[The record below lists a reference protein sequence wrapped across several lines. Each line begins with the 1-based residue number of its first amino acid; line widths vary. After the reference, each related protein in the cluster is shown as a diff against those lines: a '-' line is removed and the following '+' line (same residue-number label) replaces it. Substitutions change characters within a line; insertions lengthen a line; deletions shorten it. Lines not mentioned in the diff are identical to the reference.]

1 MANLR
6 DIKRRITSVKSTQK
20 ITSAMKMVAAA
31 KLRRA
36 QQAIEN
42 ARPYALRMRSTL
54 EEVSKGT
61 LEETHPLLVVH
72 EERKVLELIVVT
84 SDRGLAGAFNSAVLR
99 RAEAV
104 LGERAGE
111 FEKVGL
117 TLLGKK
123 AADYYRRRRANQI
136 SFANPIDGDV
146 TYDQAADVA
155 REVARRYVAG
165 ELDEV
170 ILVFSE
176 FVSTMT
182 QTPTATQLLPFLP
195 PEPSPE
201 QTMGSVADA
210 DDDADDAL
218 PFEIEPD
225 PETLLA
231 ALVPKAIEIEVFRA
245 LLESQ
250 AGEHA
255 ARMVAMES
263 ATKNTEELI
272 ESLTL
277 KYNRARQA
285 AITSELIEIVTG
297 AQALE

>member
-36 QQAIEN
+36 QEAIEN
-42 ARPYALRMRSTL
+42 ARPYAVRMRATL

-61 LEETHPLLVVH
+61 LEETHPLLAVH

-84 SDRGLAGAFNSAVLR
+84 SDRGLAGAFNSAILR
-99 RAEAV
+99 VAEAV
-104 LGERAGE
+104 LRDREGE

-123 AADYYRRRRANQI
+123 ANDYFIRRRRNQI
-136 SFANPIDGDV
+136 TFNSPIDGDV
-146 TYDQAADVA
+146 SYQQAADVA

-170 ILVFSE
+170 ILIFSE

-182 QTPTATQLLPFLP
+182 QTPTMTQLLPFAP
-195 PEPSPE
+195 PE
-201 QTMGSVADA
+201 T
-210 DDDADDAL
+210 DDAKASAGADEAL
-218 PFEIEPD
+218 PYEIEPD
-225 PETLLA
+225 PEALLA
-231 ALVPKAIEIEVFRA
+231 ALVPKAIEVEVFRA
-245 LLESQ
+245 LLENQ

-255 ARMVAMES
+255 ARMTAMEA
-263 ATKNTEELI
+263 ATRNTEELI

-277 KYNRARQA
+277 QYNRARQA
-285 AITSELIEIVTG
+285 AITSELVEIVTG

>member
-1 MANLR
+1 VANLR

-36 QQAIEN
+36 QDAIER

-54 EEVSKGT
+54 EEVSKGN
-61 LEETHPLLVVH
+61 LEETHPLLGVH
-72 EERKVLELIVVT
+72 EERRALELIVVS
-84 SDRGLAGAFNSAVLR
+84 SDRGLAGAFNSAVMK
-99 RAEAV
+99 RADAV
-104 LGERAGE
+104 LAEREGD
-111 FEKVGL
+111 FEKIGL

-123 AADYYRRRRANQI
+123 ANDYYSRRRGSQI
-136 SFANPIDGDV
+136 SFHSPIDGDV
-146 TYDQAADVA
+146 SYQQAADVA
-155 REVARRYVAG
+155 QEVSRRYVAG

-182 QTPTATQLLPFLP
+182 QRPVATALLPFTP
-195 PEPSPE
+195 PKL
-201 QTMGSVADA
+201 
-210 DDDADDAL
+210 DDAREDDEAL
-218 PFEIEPD
+218 SYEIEPN
-225 PETLLA
+225 PEALLA

-245 LLESQ
+245 LLENQ

-255 ARMVAMES
+255 ARMTAMEA
-263 ATKNTEELI
+263 ATKNTQDLI

-277 KYNRARQA
+277 QYNRARQA
-285 AITSELIEIVTG
+285 AITSELVEIVTG

>member
-6 DIKRRITSVKSTQK
+6 DIKRRIASVKSTQK

-36 QQAIEN
+36 QDAIEN

-54 EEVSKGT
+54 EEVSKGA
-61 LEETHPLLVVH
+61 LEETHPLLAVH
-72 EERKVLELIVVT
+72 EERKALELIVIT
-84 SDRGLAGAFNSAVLR
+84 SNRGLAGAFNSAVLKA
-99 RAEAV
+99 AEAV
-104 LGERAGE
+104 LAKRAGE
-111 FEKVGL
+111 FETIGL

-123 AADYYRRRRANQI
+123 AGDYFRRRRADQI
-136 SFANPIDGDV
+136 VFDRPIDGDV
-146 TYDQAADVA
+146 SYEQAAGVA

-170 ILVFSE
+170 ILIFSE
-176 FVSTMT
+176 FKSTMT
-182 QTPTATQLLPFLP
+182 QTPLVTQLLPFAP
-195 PEPSPE
+195 PEGE
-201 QTMGSVADA
+201 DVAESA
-210 DDDADDAL
+210 GEAAL

-225 PETLLA
+225 PESLLA
-231 ALVPKAIEIEVFRA
+231 ALVPKAVEIEVFRA
-245 LLESQ
+245 MLENQ

-255 ARMVAMES
+255 ARMTAMEA

-285 AITSELIEIVTG
+285 AITSELVEIVTG

>member
-1 MANLR
+1 MPNLK
-6 DIKRRITSVKSTQK
+6 DIKRRIGSVQSTQK

-36 QQAIEN
+36 QEAIEN
-42 ARPYALRMRSTL
+42 ARPYAVRMRSTL
-54 EEVSKGT
+54 EEVSKGA
-61 LEETHPLLVVH
+61 LEETHPLLEVH
-72 EERKVLELIVVT
+72 ENRKVLEIVAIT
-84 SDRGLAGAFNSAVLR
+84 SDRGLAGAFNSSVVKKV
-99 RAEAV
+99 EAV
-104 LGERAGE
+104 IAEKEGE
-111 FEKVGL
+111 FETIGL

-123 AADYYRRRRANQI
+123 CGDSLVRRRARQI
-136 SFANPIDGDV
+136 THRSPINGDV
-146 TYDQAADVA
+146 TYQQAADVA
-155 REVARRYVAG
+155 RELARRYEAG

-182 QTPTATQLLPFLP
+182 QTPMASQLLPFTP
-195 PEPSPE
+195 PEVDGES
-201 QTMGSVADA
+201 AA
-210 DDDADDAL
+210 DDSSAY
-218 PFEIEPD
+218 EIEPD

-231 ALVPKAIEIEVFRA
+231 ALVPKAVEIELFRA
-245 LLESQ
+245 LLENQ

-255 ARMVAMES
+255 ARMTAMEA

-272 ESLTL
+272 ENLTL

-285 AITSELIEIVTG
+285 AITGELVEIVTG

>member
-6 DIKRRITSVKSTQK
+6 DIKRRIGTVKSTQK

-36 QQAIEN
+36 QDAIEN
-42 ARPYALRMRSTL
+42 ARPYAVRMRSTL

-61 LEETHPLLVVH
+61 LEETHPLLAVH
-72 EERKVLELIVVT
+72 EERKSLELLVIT
-84 SDRGLAGAFNSAVLR
+84 SNRGLAGGFNSSVLKTANAVL
-99 RAEAV
+99 AERE
-104 LGERAGE
+104 GD
-111 FEKVGL
+111 FENVGL

-123 AADYYRRRRANQI
+123 AGDFFRRRRPTQI
-136 SFANPIDGDV
+136 TFDRPIDGDV
-146 TYDQAADVA
+146 SYEQAADVA
-155 REVARRYVAG
+155 RELARRYAAG

-176 FVSTMT
+176 FKSTMT
-182 QTPTATQLLPFLP
+182 QTPRVSQLLPFAP
-195 PEPSPE
+195 PES
-201 QTMGSVADA
+201 
-210 DDDADDAL
+210 DDATGSESEDAV

-225 PETLLA
+225 PEALLA
-231 ALVPKAIEIEVFRA
+231 ALVPKAVEVEVFRA
-245 LLESQ
+245 MLENQ

-255 ARMVAMES
+255 ARMAAMEA
-263 ATKNTEELI
+263 ATQNTEELI

-277 KYNRARQA
+277 QYNRARQA
-285 AITSELIEIVTG
+285 AITSELVEIVTG

>member
-6 DIKRRITSVKSTQK
+6 DIKRRIGSVKSTQK

-36 QQAIEN
+36 QDAIEN

-54 EEVSKGT
+54 EEVSKGA
-61 LEETHPLLVVH
+61 LEETHPLLAVH
-72 EERKVLELIVVT
+72 DERKVLELVVIT
-84 SDRGLAGAFNSAVLR
+84 SNRGLAGAFNSSVLKT
-99 RAEAV
+99 AEAMIV
-104 LGERAGE
+104 AREGE
-111 FEKVGL
+111 FEKIGL

-123 AADYYRRRRANQI
+123 AADYFRRRRTDQI
-136 SFANPIDGDV
+136 TFDQPIDGDV
-146 TYDQAADVA
+146 SYEQAAGVA
-155 REVARRYVAG
+155 SEVARRYAIG

-170 ILVFSE
+170 ILIFSE
-176 FVSTMT
+176 FKSTMT
-182 QTPTATQLLPFLP
+182 QTPRATQLLPFTP
-195 PEPSPE
+195 PETPGEDS
-201 QTMGSVADA
+201 SAADE
-210 DDDADDAL
+210 AL

-225 PETLLA
+225 PEALLA
-231 ALVPKAIEIEVFRA
+231 ALVPKAVEVEVFRA
-245 LLESQ
+245 MLENQ

-255 ARMVAMES
+255 ARMTAMES

-277 KYNRARQA
+277 QYNRARQA
-285 AITSELIEIVTG
+285 SITSELVEIVTG

>member
-36 QQAIEN
+36 QDAIEN
-42 ARPYALRMRSTL
+42 ARPYAVRMRATL

-61 LEETHPLLVVH
+61 LEETHPLLAVH
-72 EERKVLELIVVT
+72 EERKSLEVIVVT

-99 RAEAV
+99 VAEAA
-104 LGERAGE
+104 LRDREGE
-111 FEKVGL
+111 FEKIGL

-123 AADYYRRRRANQI
+123 ANDYFIRRRANQI
-136 SFANPIDGDV
+136 TFNSPIDGDV
-146 TYDQAADVA
+146 SYEQAANVA

-170 ILVFSE
+170 ILIFSE
-176 FVSTMT
+176 FVSTMS
-182 QTPTATQLLPFLP
+182 QTPTMTQLLPFA
-195 PEPSPE
+195 PSE
-201 QTMGSVADA
+201 ADETESDAGA
-210 DDDADDAL
+210 DEAL
-218 PFEIEPD
+218 PYEIEPD
-225 PETLLA
+225 PESLLA
-231 ALVPKAIEIEVFRA
+231 TLVPKAIEIEVFRA
-245 LLESQ
+245 MLENQ

-255 ARMVAMES
+255 ARMTAMEA
-263 ATKNTEELI
+263 ATRNTEELI

-277 KYNRARQA
+277 QYNRARQA
-285 AITSELIEIVTG
+285 AITSELVEIVTG

>member
-1 MANLR
+1 MPNLK
-6 DIKRRITSVKSTQK
+6 DIKRRIVSVQSTQK

-36 QQAIEN
+36 QDSIER
-42 ARPYALRMRSTL
+42 ARPYATRMRSTL

-61 LEETHPLLVVH
+61 LEETHPLLEVH
-72 EERKVLELIVVT
+72 EDRKALEVVVVT
-84 SDRGLAGAFNSAVLR
+84 SDRGLAGGFNSAVCKQADR
-99 RAEAV
+99 V
-104 LGERAGE
+104 LAARGAD
-111 FEKVGL
+111 FSKIGL

-123 AADYYRRRRANQI
+123 GGEYFRRRRPSQI
-136 SFANPIDGDV
+136 THAAAIDGDV
-146 TYDQAADVA
+146 TYAQAADVA
-155 REVARRYVAG
+155 RELARRYEAG

-182 QTPTATQLLPFLP
+182 QTPRSSSLLPFTP
-195 PEPSPE
+195 PAATSAAGGDGCE
-201 QTMGSVADA
+201 DA
-210 DDDADDAL
+210 SL

-225 PETLLA
+225 PEALLA
-231 ALVPKAIEIEVFRA
+231 ALVPKAVEIEVFRA
-245 LLESQ
+245 LLENQ

-255 ARMVAMES
+255 ARMTAMEA

-272 ESLTL
+272 EALSL

-285 AITSELIEIVTG
+285 AITSELVEIVTG

>member
-1 MANLR
+1 VANLR

-36 QQAIEN
+36 QEAIEN
-42 ARPYALRMRSTL
+42 ARPYAIRMRSTL

-61 LEETHPLLVVH
+61 LEETHPLLAVH

-84 SDRGLAGAFNSAVLR
+84 SDRGLAGAFNSAVTRTADAILVKC
-99 RAEAV
+99 E
-104 LGERAGE
+104 GE

-123 AADYYRRRRANQI
+123 ANDYYRRRRENQI
-136 SFANPIDGDV
+136 TFNSPIDGDV
-146 TYDQAADVA
+146 SYEQAADVA

-182 QTPTATQLLPFLP
+182 QRPTATQLLPFTP
-195 PEPSPE
+195 PES
-201 QTMGSVADA
+201 
-210 DDDADDAL
+210 DDTTEAL
-218 PFEIEPD
+218 PYEIEPD
-225 PETLLA
+225 PEALLA

-245 LLESQ
+245 LLENQ

-255 ARMVAMES
+255 ARMTAMEA

-277 KYNRARQA
+277 QYNRARQA
-285 AITSELIEIVTG
+285 AITSELVEIVTG

>member
-6 DIKRRITSVKSTQK
+6 DIKRRIGSVKSTQK

-36 QQAIEN
+36 QDAIEN
-42 ARPYALRMRSTL
+42 ARPYAVRMRATL
-54 EEVSKGT
+54 EEVSKGA
-61 LEETHPLLVVH
+61 LEETHPLLEVH
-72 EERKVLELIVVT
+72 EERKTLELVVVT
-84 SDRGLAGAFNSAVLR
+84 SNRGLAGAFNSAVLK

-104 LGERAGE
+104 LAERAGD

-117 TLLGKK
+117 TILGKK
-123 AADYYRRRRANQI
+123 AVDFFRRRRADQI
-136 SFANPIDGDV
+136 SFASPIDGDV
-146 TYDQAADVA
+146 SYEQAADVA
-155 REVARRYVAG
+155 REVARRYAAG
-165 ELDEV
+165 DLDEV

-176 FVSTMT
+176 FKSTMT
-182 QTPTATQLLPFLP
+182 QTPIATQLLPFAP
-195 PEPSPE
+195 PESGDE
-201 QTMGSVADA
+201 GNSDSEE
-210 DDDADDAL
+210 AL

-225 PETLLA
+225 PEALLA
-231 ALVPKAIEIEVFRA
+231 ALVPKAVEIEVFRA
-245 LLESQ
+245 MLENQ

-255 ARMVAMES
+255 ARMTAMEA

-277 KYNRARQA
+277 QYNRARQA
-285 AITSELIEIVTG
+285 AITSELVEIVTG